1 MELGGNIVLEGFD
14 SVGSEKLIVIK
25 KIAGSFAK
33 RVSDEKG
40 EYEKVIFTLED
51 TYKITLKVV
60 QKDKES
66 VSENEDK
73 NLFFALT
80 NAIKALEAK
89 L

>member
-14 SVGSEKLIVIK
+14 GVGSEKLIVIK

-33 RVSDEKG
+33 KVSDEKG

-51 TYKITLKVV
+51 TYKITIKVI

-66 VSENEDK
+66 VSENQDK